1 LLEEPSRVSRA
12 SSNPSNA
19 GARRLDLTVVVPVYN
34 NAATLAPLCDQLKAA
49 LGAAGI
55 SFELLFVNDGSR
67 DDSAQQLAKLAKQHA
82 EITVVPVFAGRRG
95 RYPSPGR
102 RLTSLMYRSLLRVLT
117 GLPRDANIYVLMEPL
132 LVQALVAF
140 PTRHPS
146 IAAMIGL
153 PWRSHHLN
161 SRAAHG
167 ARPRTVELYEL
178 GRLRAALRGMACVLG
193 YRLRTTNEAYLQR
206 RESLIVGAVTKAR
219 VVAEQAKQPARP

>member
-1 LLEEPSRVSRA
+1 VSRA

-146 IAAMIGL
+146 IAAMIGCL
-153 PWRSHHLN
+153 GVPTVSI
-161 SRAAHG
+161 
-167 ARPRTVELYEL
+167 PVQRTVRAQ
-178 GRLRAALRGMACVLG
+178 GRSSYTSSAVCARRSWAWPACSA
-193 YRLRTTNEAYLQR
+193 TACAR
-206 RESLIVGAVTKAR
+206 RMKPICNAVKA
-219 VVAEQAKQPARP
+219 